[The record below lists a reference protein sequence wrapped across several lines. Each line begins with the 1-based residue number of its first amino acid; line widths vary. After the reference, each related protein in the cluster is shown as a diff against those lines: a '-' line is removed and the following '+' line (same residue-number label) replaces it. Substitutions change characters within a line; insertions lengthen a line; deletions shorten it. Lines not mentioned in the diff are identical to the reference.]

1 MTYFG
6 KKISY
11 GEMFQKIEEYSRA
24 LKKYGIS
31 QGDYVSICL
40 PNIPEVIYFK
50 YALNRIGAIANMI
63 DPRTNPERILSHVN
77 NSNSKLLISILD
89 ICNPKID
96 EIVNKVN
103 VDDILVVS
111 PSDSLDLKSDIK
123 LFSKTS
129 SLEEIARNNLKMAGE
144 KEVLII
150 INNPPAPQNKKKEK
164 NKHEDKD
171 KTER

>member
-1 MTYFG
+1 MEHNQEKSTTSKGSSNKNKLAEKSKKKSKRHKQKIGVYYSFLTFVLLFCLVQVGFG
-6 KKISY
+6 VILNISKTISY
-11 GEMFQKIEEYSRA
+11 KGKI
-24 LKKYGIS
+24 
-31 QGDYVSICL
+31 
-40 PNIPEVIYFK
+40 NT
-50 YALNRIGAIANMI
+50 M
-63 DPRTNPERILSHVN
+63 ERV
-77 NSNSKLLISILD
+77 LD
-89 ICNPKID
+89 
-96 EIVNKVN
+96 EAEQRNK
-103 VDDILVVS
+103 
-111 PSDSLDLKSDIK
+111 DLKSDIK